1 MKHYLRFTLLLLFA
15 LVIGGGKAFAGEE
28 VYKTLTFSKETC
40 TSISTYQSIWQA
52 KIDDDTWNI
61 AYFSNYNFNSSWS
74 NNIKC
79 GRSGSA
85 SEAYIVNANTFDKP
99 ITKVVVNIT
108 DIATNY
114 VNGIYLQVCSDSAC
128 SKVVKKLTTSSI
140 AKGDISFTISDSS
153 NSYYFKLVFDC
164 KSHGSKN
171 GFVAVSK
178 VTYYTEDSKTATTTT
193 FSNITGTEA
202 TTGVQQEISA
212 TATVKSGDTAIEG
225 ATITYA
231 SSNEKIATVD
241 NGTIKPLNPGTT
253 KITATYAGDDT
264 HSPSSAEFT
273 LTVKGEF
280 SSISDMQGAID
291 KLSENGVTS
300 CTADLT
306 FSNVYVTGVNGNNAY
321 ISDGERG
328 MLIFTKGHGLTKGD
342 KISGTAKDATLSLY
356 NGIYEITN
364 FSSTGL
370 TIASDVLSP
379 YETTISSIT
388 AVNAGKYVTVKNVT
402 YNESAATFTDSDN
415 KSIAYYDGLGTKV
428 TLVNG
433 NKYDI
438 TGVVG
443 YHNAL
448 QLMPTQAE
456 ALAKVA
462 TLKADTDPKTTIYM
476 NETDSYTLTYEGDGT
491 VSVKSSDT
499 EVATATYDADTK
511 TVTIT
516 PKSKGDVTITIS
528 ATAGQNYGIPEPIS
542 YDVEVMAAGEN
553 TLELKCTDED
563 INGQGASNGGT
574 IDGARD
580 MFTFHANEVWKKSTN
595 AYITFYRSS
604 TITITAK
611 EGYLITGVKLTANS
625 ADNIRAWSDQDANT
639 LKVSKAKATWS
650 GKLTSVTI
658 KNTGANLAQITTIAV
673 SYIKLTDTN
682 NTVTIGADGKGTY
695 CTSANCI
702 IGDGTVTKYITGTED
717 ANSTTLTEIDAPIL
731 ASGEGVLLRGKAG
744 SYKVYTHD
752 KLAPTKSTKN
762 ILVGCSEAKQVPEGS
777 YVMQKQSD
785 VVAFYVVTS
794 DASITCPA
802 GKAYLNLP
810 KSNEAKAL
818 FFIDSETTGIDA
830 VETTSEEPTGDIYT
844 LSGVKVNKAN
854 LTKGIYIVNGK
865 KFIVK

>member
-28 VYKTLTFSKETC
+28 VYKTLTFPP
-40 TSISTYQSIWQA
+40 
-52 KIDDDTWNI
+52 
-61 AYFSNYNFNSSWS
+61 SSWES
-74 NNIKC
+74 VSGYSSTWEATMGEDAWTIYGFNNYRCTWKYIKC
-79 GRSGSA
+79 GTSSA
-85 SEAYIVNANTFDKP
+85 ASIAFIKNKTIFDKP
-99 ITKVVVNIT
+99 VTKVVLTIDAIT
-108 DIATNY
+108 TSY
-114 VNGIYLQVCSDSAC
+114 VNKIYLEISSDANFD
-128 SKVVKKLTTSSI
+128 KVDKTISVTKS
-140 AKGDISFTISDSS
+140 KGDKEIVIPEPVA
-153 NSYYFKLVFDC
+153 NSYYRLVFDC
-164 KSHGSKN
+164 AKSKSPG
-171 GFVAVSK
+171 VVTVSK
-178 VTYYTEDSKTATTTT
+178 VVYYAEDSKTATTTT
-193 FSNITGTEA
+193 FSTITGTEA

-231 SSNEKIATVD
+231 SSNEKIATVES

-273 LTVKGEF
+273 LNVKGEF

-291 KLSENGVTS
+291 KLAENGVTS

-342 KISGTAKDATLSLY
+342 KISGTAKDATLCLY
-356 NGIYEITN
+356 NGIYEITG

-370 TIASDVLSP
+370 TITSDVLSP

-433 NKYDI
+433 NKYDV

-491 VSVKSSDT
+491 VSVESSDA
-499 EVATATYDADTK
+499 EVATAEYNATTK

-528 ATAGQNYGIPEPIS
+528 ATAGATYGIPEPIS
-542 YDVEVMAAGEN
+542 YDVEVTEAGTQTETFKYN
-553 TLELKCTDED
+553 DSD
-563 INGQGASNGGT
+563 IKGQGTSGGQ
-574 IDGARD
+574 GKGD
-580 MFTFHANEVWKKSTN
+580 MTVSRENMTLDFTD
-595 AYITFYRSS
+595 AYGNSS
-604 TITITAK
+604 YLQVYGSSSITITAK
-611 EGYLITGVKLTANS
+611 EGYLITGIKLIATS
-625 ADNIRAWSDQDANT
+625 SDYLMTWKDQSGNALTSRNN
-639 LKVSKAKATWS
+639 KATWS
-650 GKLTSVTI
+650 GKRVSVTI
-658 KNTGANLAQITTIAV
+658 NNTNATQARFTSIAV

-682 NTVTIGADGKGTY
+682 KTATIGEDGYATFYAPVG
-695 CTSANCI
+695 CI
-702 IGDGTVTKYITGTED
+702 VGDGTVTKYITGVET
-717 ANSTTLTEIDAPIL
+717 NGTLAEVDAPIL
-731 ASGEGVLLRGKAG
+731 VGGEGVLLRGKAG
-744 SYKVYTHD
+744 SYKVYTTTG
-752 KLAPTKSTKN
+752 LSIVKN
-762 ILVGCSEAKQVPEGS
+762 TDNKLVGCNEATSVPAGS

-785 VVAFYVVTS
+785 VVAFYVVS
-794 DASITCPA
+794 SNASITCPA
-802 GKAYLNLP
+802 GKAYLSLP

-830 VETTSEEPTGDIYT
+830 VETTSDEPTGDIYT
-844 LSGVKVNKAN
+844 LSGVKVNKDN